1 MKRFLAILVASTF
14 LGSAAYAAESDR
26 KVGIVGEEK
35 KADEKAKSS
44 DAKSGPVP
52 ERKTGDRK
60 VGIVGE
66 EKKVDEKGKSS
77 DAKSGPAPER
87 KTGDRKVGIVGEEKK
102 ADEKTTK

>member
-1 MKRFLAILVASTF
+1 MKRFLAILVASMF

-35 KADEKAKSS
+35 KADEK
-44 DAKSGPVP
+44 
-52 ERKTGDRK
+52 
-60 VGIVGE
+60 
-66 EKKVDEKGKSS
+66 GKSAG
-77 DAKSGPAPER
+77 AKGPAPER